1 MAVFLLGY
9 RGCGKT
15 TTGKRLASRL
25 WQDFFDTD
33 AMVVKAAGKSIAE
46 VWAEKGEA
54 YFRDLEA
61 AAVREVLGLQEGV
74 VALGGGAVVREESR
88 AAIKG
93 SGHKRIYLR
102 CEPEVLAARLAADA
116 TSAMGRPSLT
126 GQGASSVEEIRQ
138 VLAVREPIYREV
150 MTAELDVTHLTP
162 EEAAVYIVRLI

>member
-9 RGCGKT
+9 RGSGKT

-25 WQDFFDTD
+25 WQDFHDTD
-33 AMVVKAAGKSIAE
+33 AMVVKAAGRSIAE
-46 VWAEKGEA
+46 VWAEKGEGF
-54 YFRDLEA
+54 FRELEA
-61 AAVREVLGLQEGV
+61 AAVREVLGLEEGV
-74 VALGGGAVVREESR
+74 VALGGGAVVREDSR

-116 TSAMGRPSLT
+116 TTALVRPSLT
-126 GQGASSVEEIRQ
+126 GRGASSVEEIRE
-138 VLAVREPIYREV
+138 VLAVREPMYREV

>member
-1 MAVFLLGY
+1 MAVFLMGY
-9 RGCGKT
+9 RGSGKT

-25 WQDFFDTD
+25 WQDFYDTD

-46 VWAEKGEA
+46 VWVERGEG

-61 AAVREVLGLQEGV
+61 AAVREVLRLEEGV
-74 VALGGGAVVREESR
+74 VALGGGALVREETR
-88 AAIKG
+88 AAVKG
-93 SGHKRIYLR
+93 SAHKRIYLK
-102 CEPEVLAARLAADA
+102 CEPETLAARLASDPSTALA
-116 TSAMGRPSLT
+116 RPSLT

-162 EEAAVYIVRLI
+162 EEAAVYVVRLL